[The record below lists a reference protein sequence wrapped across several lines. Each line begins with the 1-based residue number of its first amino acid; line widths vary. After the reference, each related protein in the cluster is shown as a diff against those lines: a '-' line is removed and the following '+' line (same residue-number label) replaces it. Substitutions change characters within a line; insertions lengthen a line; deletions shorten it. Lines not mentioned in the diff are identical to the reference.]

1 MLIYFFA
8 LLAAGAAALLARPRE
23 AESRWAAAFLA
34 LASLGG
40 AASWLE
46 RAGQPAGA
54 RALEL
59 LNACLTPWAVLVFAL
74 VWSGLLAGT
83 GGTSSASGWSGAKGG
98 TSGGSGWRGARDGAS
113 GGSGWRVANGGA
125 SLLVALILLLP
136 PLVSL
141 GEALLRGGGPHYGLL
156 LVWTA
161 PYYLAAC
168 AAMILAVRREA
179 HPLKRRSRAIM
190 AVIMVPT
197 LLAVLGLINVG
208 RAISPDFDFFRY
220 VSLFIVFSMGAAA
233 AGLFLYGVLGIR
245 LRLERD
251 PLESAMRA
259 AGLGASMLNH
269 SLKNE
274 LGKISL
280 ASELLRRE
288 LERGDAAKEPAAPAA
303 EPPPASAPPPSKPA
317 ARGAEQLQQIQRSAG
332 RMLETVERLQTQLK
346 AIRWQAEP
354 VRLPELLARAA
365 ERSAPLAAS
374 RGVQVS
380 VRSGG
385 VPEVALADPFH
396 LEESLVNLLANAIE
410 ATPAGGEAVVSAQRQ
425 RRRLLIRV
433 DDTGEGIAAE
443 RLAQAFEPFYSTK
456 SGRMNYGIG
465 LSYAHQAM
473 RMAGGSV
480 RLERREGGGT
490 RAELRL
496 PQLGRQGGE
505 EERR

>member
-1 MLIYFFA
+1 
-8 LLAAGAAALLARPRE
+8 
-23 AESRWAAAFLA
+23 
-34 LASLGG
+34 
-40 AASWLE
+40 
-46 RAGQPAGA
+46 
-54 RALEL
+54 
-59 LNACLTPWAVLVFAL
+59 
-74 VWSGLLAGT
+74 
-83 GGTSSASGWSGAKGG
+83 
-98 TSGGSGWRGARDGAS
+98 
-113 GGSGWRVANGGA
+113 
-125 SLLVALILLLP
+125 
-136 PLVSL
+136 
-141 GEALLRGGGPHYGLL
+141 
-156 LVWTA
+156 
-161 PYYLAAC
+161 
-168 AAMILAVRREA
+168 
-179 HPLKRRSRAIM
+179 
-190 AVIMVPT
+190 
-197 LLAVLGLINVG
+197 
-208 RAISPDFDFFRY
+208 
-220 VSLFIVFSMGAAA
+220 
-233 AGLFLYGVLGIR
+233 
-245 LRLERD
+245 
-251 PLESAMRA
+251 
-259 AGLGASMLNH
+259 
-269 SLKNE
+269 
-274 LGKISL
+274 
-280 ASELLRRE
+280 
-288 LERGDAAKEPAAPAA
+288 
-303 EPPPASAPPPSKPA
+303 
-317 ARGAEQLQQIQRSAG
+317 
-332 RMLETVERLQTQLK
+332 MLETVERLQTQLK

-410 ATPAGGEAVVSAQRQ
+410 ATPAGGEAVVNAQRQ

>member
-1 MLIYFFA
+1 MLIYFFV

-23 AESRWAAAFLA
+23 AESRWAAAFLI

-46 RAGQPAGA
+46 RAGQPSWA

-59 LNACLTPWAVLVFAL
+59 LNACLTPWAVLMFAL
-74 VWSGLLAGT
+74 VWSGLFLRPGT
-83 GGTSSASGWSGAKGG
+83 IRRGSA
-98 TSGGSGWRGARDGAS
+98 GSGESGRRGGLS
-113 GGSGWRVANGGA
+113 GEERRSAGSGSRGNRAHGVSARGPF
-125 SLLVALILLLP
+125 VALALLLP
-136 PLVSL
+136 PLASI
-141 GEALLRGGGPHYGLL
+141 GEALLRGGGPDYGLL

-168 AAMILAVRREA
+168 AAMILAVLREA
-179 HPLKRRSRAIM
+179 HPLKRRSRLIM
-190 AVIMVPT
+190 AVITVPT

-220 VSLFIVFSMGAAA
+220 VSLFIVFSMGAAV

-288 LERGDAAKEPAAPAA
+288 LEREEVGREPAASGAENVPATARPPSAPAA
-303 EPPPASAPPPSKPA
+303 V
-317 ARGAEQLQQIQRSAG
+317 GAEPLQQIQRSAS

-365 ERSAPLAAS
+365 ERSAPLAAA
-374 RGVQVS
+374 RGVRLM
-380 VRSGG
+380 VRTEG
-385 VPEVALADPFH
+385 VPHVVLADPFH

-410 ATPAGGEAVVSAQRQ
+410 ATPAGGEAALGALRL

-433 DDTGEGIAAE
+433 DDTGGGIAAE
-443 RLAQAFEPFYSTK
+443 RPAQVFEPFYSTK

-465 LSYAHQAM
+465 LSYVHQAM

-480 RLERREGGGT
+480 RLQPREGGGT

-496 PQLGRQGGE
+496 PLLGGQSGE
-505 EERR
+505 EETR